1 MFDWGGKTYIIRIKK
16 FLKTKQ
22 QQQQQQKQIKI
33 TSFYMDS
40 KARLKDCQSCPNY

>member
-22 QQQQQQKQIKI
+22 QQQQQQKNK
-33 TSFYMDS
+33 
-40 KARLKDCQSCPNY
+40 